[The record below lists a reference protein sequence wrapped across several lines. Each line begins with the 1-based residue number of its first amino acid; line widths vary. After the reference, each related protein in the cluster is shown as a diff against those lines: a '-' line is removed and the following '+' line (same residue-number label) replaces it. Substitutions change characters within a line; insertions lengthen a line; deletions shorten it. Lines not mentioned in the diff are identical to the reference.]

1 MFLSGLYIALQR
13 VLQLLLLPFR
23 STQSKDLEIIV
34 LRHELAV
41 LRRQVRLPVFRV
53 ADRVFLLMKLVPPPP
68 TK

>member
-1 MFLSGLYIALQR
+1 MFLAGLYIALQR
-13 VLQLLLLPFR
+13 FLQLLLLLFR

-53 ADRVFLLMKLVPPPP
+53 ADRVFLLMKIVPPPP